1 LRPRKIDRPSGVRRN
16 TENGP
21 KFRNISLRVTTL
33 PAREFQ
39 LGLRWV

>member
-1 LRPRKIDRPSGVRRN
+1 LRPRKTDRPAGVGRH

-21 KFRNISLRVTTL
+21 KFRDISPRVTTL